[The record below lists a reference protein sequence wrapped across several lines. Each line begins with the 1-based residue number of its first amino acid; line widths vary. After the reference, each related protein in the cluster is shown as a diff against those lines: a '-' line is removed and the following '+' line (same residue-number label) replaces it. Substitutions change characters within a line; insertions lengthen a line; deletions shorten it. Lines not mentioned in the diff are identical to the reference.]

1 MVEMVVVVVEEGG
14 CYGVGLVRA
23 GDAQER
29 LLL

>member
-1 MVEMVVVVVEEGG
+1 MEVEEEEEEGG
-14 CYGVGLVRA
+14 CYGVGLLRA